1 MEAAMRTDQETQ
13 EMCKLCGKHP
23 RWENMQLC
31 AECLGKGKAP
41 DEEPSVTTMPRKQHS
56 RICPDCGKN
65 HAGGKV
71 GRGRTDVC
79 QSCLTTKKQET
90 REAQKRGAPLP
101 LRAKRA
107 CAQPSGDPLPKERLT
122 PPPEELAEI
131 IVLDIENYPE
141 ILDWLQRRARE
152 EVRTMHQQATFELLR
167 LARIEL
173 QCAKVAAQI
182 EAIGFAGS
190 DAE

>member
-107 CAQPSGDPLPKERLT
+107 CAQPSGKANTPTGRTCGNHCVGHRELPGN
-122 PPPEELAEI
+122 P
-131 IVLDIENYPE
+131 
-141 ILDWLQRRARE
+141 
-152 EVRTMHQQATFELLR
+152 R
-167 LARIEL
+167 LAATESQGGGSHDAPAGHLR
-173 QCAKVAAQI
+173 VAA
-182 EAIGFAGS
+182 IGAHRAPMRQGGGT
-190 DAE
+190 D